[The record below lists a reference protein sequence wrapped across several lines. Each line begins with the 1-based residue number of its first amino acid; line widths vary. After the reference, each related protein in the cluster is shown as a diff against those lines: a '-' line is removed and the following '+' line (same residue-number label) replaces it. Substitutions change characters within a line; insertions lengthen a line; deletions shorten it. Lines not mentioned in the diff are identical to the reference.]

1 MPFSAME
8 AAVLYYHARRECVVS
23 RVSLWI
29 EPSRGQWVGGILG
42 DY

>member
-8 AAVLYYHARRECVVS
+8 AAVFDDHGRRECVVS
-23 RVSLWI
+23 RVSVWV
-29 EPSRGQWVGGILG
+29 ESSGGQWAGLVPG